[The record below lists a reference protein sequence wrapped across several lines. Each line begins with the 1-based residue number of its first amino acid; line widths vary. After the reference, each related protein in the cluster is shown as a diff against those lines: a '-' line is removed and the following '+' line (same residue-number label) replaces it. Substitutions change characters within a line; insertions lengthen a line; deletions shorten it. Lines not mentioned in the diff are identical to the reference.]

1 MVGQPH
7 RNFMKMAS
15 WSSVSEHLVNPIGMS
30 DQLKWNNHIMKIV
43 LKNITKKYKNKE
55 VLSHLNFEFDNKIYA
70 FIGHNGSGKS
80 TLMRIITGLIEPTQ
94 GEVIFYQNDKIID
107 YKKVK
112 FGYLSQE
119 FNAFK
124 EFTVYEQLEYFAIM
138 KKINKKVYSNEIK
151 KVLVEV
157 NLWENK
163 DVKCKNLSGGM
174 IRRLGIAQTLLG
186 SPDVIIL
193 DEPVVGLDPDE
204 RMRFMEIIKSI
215 QLDIPIIF
223 STHIIDD
230 ISSLSPEIIFFK
242 NGQIKFNG
250 SSSQFIDIAK
260 GKIYLCS
267 RENLSKI
274 KERIASIKISENTYR
289 VIASNRLNYDFLQDI
304 TPCMEDAYIYLN
316 QDD

>member
-1 MVGQPH
+1 
-7 RNFMKMAS
+7 
-15 WSSVSEHLVNPIGMS
+15 
-30 DQLKWNNHIMKIV
+30 MKIV

-186 SPDVIIL
+186 SPDIIIL

-223 STHIIDD
+223 STHIIND

-289 VIASNRLNYDFLQDI
+289 VIASNRLNYDFLQDV

>member
-1 MVGQPH
+1 
-7 RNFMKMAS
+7 
-15 WSSVSEHLVNPIGMS
+15 
-30 DQLKWNNHIMKIV
+30 MKIV

-163 DVKCKNLSGGM
+163 DVKCKKLSGGM

-186 SPDVIIL
+186 SPDIIIL

-250 SSSQFIDIAK
+250 SSSQFIDSAK

-316 QDD
+316 KDD

>member
-1 MVGQPH
+1 
-7 RNFMKMAS
+7 
-15 WSSVSEHLVNPIGMS
+15 
-30 DQLKWNNHIMKIV
+30 MKIV

-138 KKINKKVYSNEIK
+138 KKINKKVYPNEIK

-186 SPDVIIL
+186 SPDIIIL

-260 GKIYLCS
+260 GKIYLCP
-267 RENLSKI
+267 REDLGKV
-274 KERIASIKISENTYR
+274 KERITSIKISENTYK

>member
-1 MVGQPH
+1 
-7 RNFMKMAS
+7 
-15 WSSVSEHLVNPIGMS
+15 
-30 DQLKWNNHIMKIV
+30 MKIV

-151 KVLVEV
+151 KVLMEV
-157 NLWENK
+157 NLWENE

-186 SPDVIIL
+186 SPDIIIL

>member
-1 MVGQPH
+1 
-7 RNFMKMAS
+7 
-15 WSSVSEHLVNPIGMS
+15 
-30 DQLKWNNHIMKIV
+30 MKIV

-94 GEVIFYQNDKIID
+94 GEVLFYQNDKIID

-151 KVLVEV
+151 KVLMEV

-186 SPDVIIL
+186 SLDIIIL

-230 ISSLSPEIIFFK
+230 ISSMSPEIIFFK

-250 SSSQFIDIAK
+250 SSSQFIDSAK

-267 RENLSKI
+267 RENLSKV
-274 KERIASIKISENTYR
+274 KERITSIKISENTYR
-289 VIASNRLNYDFLQDI
+289 VIASNRLNYDFLQDV

>member
-1 MVGQPH
+1 
-7 RNFMKMAS
+7 
-15 WSSVSEHLVNPIGMS
+15 
-30 DQLKWNNHIMKIV
+30 MKIV

-55 VLSHLNFEFDNKIYA
+55 VLSHLNFEFDNKIYV

-94 GEVIFYQNDKIID
+94 GEVLFYQNDKIID

-204 RMRFMEIIKSI
+204 RMRFMEIIRSI

-242 NGQIKFNG
+242 NGQITFNG

>member
-1 MVGQPH
+1 
-7 RNFMKMAS
+7 
-15 WSSVSEHLVNPIGMS
+15 
-30 DQLKWNNHIMKIV
+30 MKIV

-94 GEVIFYQNDKIID
+94 GEVLFYQNDKIID

-138 KKINKKVYSNEIK
+138 KKINRKVYSNEIK
-151 KVLVEV
+151 KVLMEV

-186 SPDVIIL
+186 SPDIIIL

>member
-1 MVGQPH
+1 
-7 RNFMKMAS
+7 
-15 WSSVSEHLVNPIGMS
+15 
-30 DQLKWNNHIMKIV
+30 MKII

-94 GEVIFYQNDKIID
+94 GEVLFYQNDKIID

-138 KKINKKVYSNEIK
+138 KKINKKVYSKEIK

-230 ISSLSPEIIFFK
+230 ISSLSPEIILFK

-250 SSSQFIDIAK
+250 SSSQFIDSAK

-267 RENLSKI
+267 RENLSKV
-274 KERIASIKISENTYR
+274 KERISSIKISENTYR

-316 QDD
+316 QND

>member
-1 MVGQPH
+1 
-7 RNFMKMAS
+7 
-15 WSSVSEHLVNPIGMS
+15 
-30 DQLKWNNHIMKIV
+30 MKIV

-94 GEVIFYQNDKIID
+94 GEVLFYQNDKIID

-124 EFTVYEQLEYFAIM
+124 EFTAYEQLEYFAIM

-230 ISSLSPEIIFFK
+230 ISSLSPEIILFK

-250 SSSQFIDIAK
+250 SSSQFIDSAK

-267 RENLSKI
+267 RENLSKV
-274 KERIASIKISENTYR
+274 KERISSIKISENTYR

>member
-1 MVGQPH
+1 
-7 RNFMKMAS
+7 
-15 WSSVSEHLVNPIGMS
+15 
-30 DQLKWNNHIMKIV
+30 MKIV

-94 GEVIFYQNDKIID
+94 GEVLFYQNDKIID

-151 KVLVEV
+151 KVLMEV

-215 QLDIPIIF
+215 QLNIPIIF

>member
-1 MVGQPH
+1 
-7 RNFMKMAS
+7 
-15 WSSVSEHLVNPIGMS
+15 
-30 DQLKWNNHIMKIV
+30 MKIV

-94 GEVIFYQNDKIID
+94 GEVLFYQNDKIID

-163 DVKCKNLSGGM
+163 DVKCKKLSGGM

-230 ISSLSPEIIFFK
+230 ISSMSPKIIFFK
-242 NGQIKFNG
+242 NGRIKFNG

>member
-1 MVGQPH
+1 
-7 RNFMKMAS
+7 
-15 WSSVSEHLVNPIGMS
+15 
-30 DQLKWNNHIMKIV
+30 MKIV

-230 ISSLSPEIIFFK
+230 ISSLSPEILFFK

-250 SSSQFIDIAK
+250 SSSQFIDSAK

>member
-1 MVGQPH
+1 
-7 RNFMKMAS
+7 
-15 WSSVSEHLVNPIGMS
+15 
-30 DQLKWNNHIMKIV
+30 MKIV

-124 EFTVYEQLEYFAIM
+124 EFSVYEQLEYFAIM
-138 KKINKKVYSNEIK
+138 KKINKKVYPNEIK

-186 SPDVIIL
+186 SPDIIIL

-250 SSSQFIDIAK
+250 SSSQFIDSAK
-260 GKIYLCS
+260 GKVYLCP
-267 RENLSKI
+267 RENLGKV
-274 KERIASIKISENTYR
+274 KERITSIKISENTYK
-289 VIASNRLNYDFLQDI
+289 VIASNRLNYDFLQEI

>member
-1 MVGQPH
+1 
-7 RNFMKMAS
+7 
-15 WSSVSEHLVNPIGMS
+15 
-30 DQLKWNNHIMKIV
+30 MKIV

-151 KVLVEV
+151 KVLMEV

-163 DVKCKNLSGGM
+163 NVKCKNLSGGM

-186 SPDVIIL
+186 SPDIIIL
-193 DEPVVGLDPDE
+193 DEPIVGLDPDE

-230 ISSLSPEIIFFK
+230 ISSMSPEIIFFK

-267 RENLSKI
+267 RENFSKI

>member
-1 MVGQPH
+1 
-7 RNFMKMAS
+7 
-15 WSSVSEHLVNPIGMS
+15 
-30 DQLKWNNHIMKIV
+30 MKIV

-112 FGYLSQE
+112 FRYLSQE

-230 ISSLSPEIIFFK
+230 ISSLSPEIILFK

-250 SSSQFIDIAK
+250 SSSQFIDSAK

-267 RENLSKI
+267 RENLSKV
-274 KERIASIKISENTYR
+274 KERISSIKISENTYR

>member
-1 MVGQPH
+1 
-7 RNFMKMAS
+7 
-15 WSSVSEHLVNPIGMS
+15 
-30 DQLKWNNHIMKIV
+30 MKIV

-55 VLSHLNFEFDNKIYA
+55 VLSHVNFEFDNKIYA

-230 ISSLSPEIIFFK
+230 ISSLSPEIILFK

-250 SSSQFIDIAK
+250 SSSQFIDSAK

-267 RENLSKI
+267 RENLSKV
-274 KERIASIKISENTYR
+274 KERISSIKISENTYR

>member
-1 MVGQPH
+1 
-7 RNFMKMAS
+7 
-15 WSSVSEHLVNPIGMS
+15 
-30 DQLKWNNHIMKIV
+30 MKIV

-94 GEVIFYQNDKIID
+94 GEVLFYQNDKIID

-151 KVLVEV
+151 KVLMEV

-186 SPDVIIL
+186 SPDIIIL

-230 ISSLSPEIIFFK
+230 IISLSPEIIFFK

>member
-1 MVGQPH
+1 
-7 RNFMKMAS
+7 
-15 WSSVSEHLVNPIGMS
+15 
-30 DQLKWNNHIMKIV
+30 MKIV

-55 VLSHLNFEFDNKIYA
+55 VLSHLNFEFDNKIYT

-124 EFTVYEQLEYFAIM
+124 EFSVYEQLEYFAIM
-138 KKINKKVYSNEIK
+138 KKINKKVYPNEIK

-186 SPDVIIL
+186 SPDIIIL

-250 SSSQFIDIAK
+250 SSSQFIDSAK
-260 GKIYLCS
+260 GKIYLCP
-267 RENLSKI
+267 REDLGKV
-274 KERIASIKISENTYR
+274 KERITSIKISENTYK
-289 VIASNRLNYDFLQDI
+289 VIASNRLNYDFLQEI

>member
-1 MVGQPH
+1 
-7 RNFMKMAS
+7 
-15 WSSVSEHLVNPIGMS
+15 
-30 DQLKWNNHIMKIV
+30 MKIV

-230 ISSLSPEIIFFK
+230 ISSLSPEIILFK

-250 SSSQFIDIAK
+250 SSSQFIDSAK

-267 RENLSKI
+267 RENLSKV
-274 KERIASIKISENTYR
+274 KERISSIKISENTYR

-304 TPCMEDAYIYLN
+304 TPCMEDAYIFKSG
-316 QDD
+316 

>member
-1 MVGQPH
+1 
-7 RNFMKMAS
+7 
-15 WSSVSEHLVNPIGMS
+15 
-30 DQLKWNNHIMKIV
+30 MKIV

-80 TLMRIITGLIEPTQ
+80 TLMRIITKLIEPTQ

-124 EFTVYEQLEYFAIM
+124 EFSVYEQLEYFAIM
-138 KKINKKVYSNEIK
+138 KKINKKVYPNEIK

-250 SSSQFIDIAK
+250 SSSQFIDSAK
-260 GKIYLCS
+260 GKVYLCP
-267 RENLSKI
+267 REDLGKV
-274 KERIASIKISENTYR
+274 KERITSIKISENTYR
-289 VIASNRLNYDFLQDI
+289 VIASNTLNYDFLQDI
-304 TPCMEDAYIYLN
+304 TPCMEDAYIFLN

>member
-1 MVGQPH
+1 
-7 RNFMKMAS
+7 
-15 WSSVSEHLVNPIGMS
+15 
-30 DQLKWNNHIMKIV
+30 MKIV

-157 NLWENK
+157 NLWEKK

>member
-1 MVGQPH
+1 
-7 RNFMKMAS
+7 
-15 WSSVSEHLVNPIGMS
+15 
-30 DQLKWNNHIMKIV
+30 MKIV

-138 KKINKKVYSNEIK
+138 KKINKKVYPNEIK

-186 SPDVIIL
+186 SPDIIIL

-250 SSSQFIDIAK
+250 SSSQFIDSAK
-260 GKIYLCS
+260 GKVYLCP
-267 RENLSKI
+267 REDLGKV
-274 KERIASIKISENTYR
+274 KERITSIKISENTYK

>member
-1 MVGQPH
+1 
-7 RNFMKMAS
+7 
-15 WSSVSEHLVNPIGMS
+15 
-30 DQLKWNNHIMKIV
+30 MKIV

-230 ISSLSPEIIFFK
+230 ISSLSPEIILFK

-250 SSSQFIDIAK
+250 SSSQFIDSAK

-267 RENLSKI
+267 RENLSKV
-274 KERIASIKISENTYR
+274 KERITSIKISENTYR

>member
-1 MVGQPH
+1 
-7 RNFMKMAS
+7 
-15 WSSVSEHLVNPIGMS
+15 
-30 DQLKWNNHIMKIV
+30 MKIV

-215 QLDIPIIF
+215 RLDIPIIF

>member
-1 MVGQPH
+1 
-7 RNFMKMAS
+7 
-15 WSSVSEHLVNPIGMS
+15 
-30 DQLKWNNHIMKIV
+30 MKIV

-124 EFTVYEQLEYFAIM
+124 EFSVYEQLEYFAIM
-138 KKINKKVYSNEIK
+138 KKINKKVYPNEIK

-186 SPDVIIL
+186 SPDIIIL

-250 SSSQFIDIAK
+250 SSSQFIDSAK
-260 GKIYLCS
+260 GKVYLCP
-267 RENLSKI
+267 RENLGKV
-274 KERIASIKISENTYR
+274 KERITSIKISENTYK

>member
-1 MVGQPH
+1 
-7 RNFMKMAS
+7 
-15 WSSVSEHLVNPIGMS
+15 
-30 DQLKWNNHIMKIV
+30 MKIV

-124 EFTVYEQLEYFAIM
+124 EFSVYEQLEYFAIM

-230 ISSLSPEIIFFK
+230 ISSLSSEIIFFK

>member
-1 MVGQPH
+1 
-7 RNFMKMAS
+7 
-15 WSSVSEHLVNPIGMS
+15 
-30 DQLKWNNHIMKIV
+30 MKIV

-163 DVKCKNLSGGM
+163 DVKCKKLSGGM

-230 ISSLSPEIIFFK
+230 ISSLSPEIILFK

-250 SSSQFIDIAK
+250 SSSQFIDSAK

-267 RENLSKI
+267 RENLSKV
-274 KERIASIKISENTYR
+274 KERISSIKISENTYR

>member
-1 MVGQPH
+1 
-7 RNFMKMAS
+7 
-15 WSSVSEHLVNPIGMS
+15 
-30 DQLKWNNHIMKIV
+30 MKIV

-151 KVLVEV
+151 KVLMEV

-186 SPDVIIL
+186 SPDIIIL

-230 ISSLSPEIIFFK
+230 ISSLSPEIILFK

-250 SSSQFIDIAK
+250 SSSQFIDSAK

-267 RENLSKI
+267 RENLSKV
-274 KERIASIKISENTYR
+274 KERISSIKISENTYR

-304 TPCMEDAYIYLN
+304 TPCMEDAYIFKSG
-316 QDD
+316 

>member
-1 MVGQPH
+1 
-7 RNFMKMAS
+7 
-15 WSSVSEHLVNPIGMS
+15 
-30 DQLKWNNHIMKIV
+30 MKIV

-138 KKINKKVYSNEIK
+138 KKINKKVYPNEIK

-186 SPDVIIL
+186 SPDIIIL

>member
-1 MVGQPH
+1 
-7 RNFMKMAS
+7 
-15 WSSVSEHLVNPIGMS
+15 
-30 DQLKWNNHIMKIV
+30 MKIV

-230 ISSLSPEIIFFK
+230 ISSLSPEIILFK

-250 SSSQFIDIAK
+250 SSSQFIDSAK

-274 KERIASIKISENTYR
+274 KERISSIKISENTYR

-316 QDD
+316 QDDCYVIRLFKINDFCIKEI

>member
-1 MVGQPH
+1 
-7 RNFMKMAS
+7 
-15 WSSVSEHLVNPIGMS
+15 
-30 DQLKWNNHIMKIV
+30 MKIV

-80 TLMRIITGLIEPTQ
+80 TLMRIITRLIEPTQ

-124 EFTVYEQLEYFAIM
+124 EFSVYEQLEYFAIM
-138 KKINKKVYSNEIK
+138 KKINKKVYPNEIK

-186 SPDVIIL
+186 SPDIIIL

-250 SSSQFIDIAK
+250 SSSQFIDSAK
-260 GKIYLCS
+260 GKVYLCP
-267 RENLSKI
+267 RENLGKV
-274 KERIASIKISENTYR
+274 KERITSIKISENTYK

>member
-1 MVGQPH
+1 
-7 RNFMKMAS
+7 
-15 WSSVSEHLVNPIGMS
+15 
-30 DQLKWNNHIMKIV
+30 MKIV

-94 GEVIFYQNDKIID
+94 GEVLFYQNDKIID

-151 KVLVEV
+151 KVLMEV

>member
-1 MVGQPH
+1 
-7 RNFMKMAS
+7 
-15 WSSVSEHLVNPIGMS
+15 
-30 DQLKWNNHIMKIV
+30 MKIV
-43 LKNITKKYKNKE
+43 LKNVTKKYKNKE

-163 DVKCKNLSGGM
+163 GVKCKNLSGGM

-186 SPDVIIL
+186 SPDIIIL

-250 SSSQFIDIAK
+250 SSSQFIDSAK

>member
-1 MVGQPH
+1 
-7 RNFMKMAS
+7 
-15 WSSVSEHLVNPIGMS
+15 
-30 DQLKWNNHIMKIV
+30 MKIV

-230 ISSLSPEIIFFK
+230 ISSLSPEIILFK

-250 SSSQFIDIAK
+250 SSSQFIDSAK

-267 RENLSKI
+267 RENLSKV
-274 KERIASIKISENTYR
+274 KERISSIKISENTYR
-289 VIASNRLNYDFLQDI
+289 VIASNRLNYDFLQEI

>member
-1 MVGQPH
+1 
-7 RNFMKMAS
+7 
-15 WSSVSEHLVNPIGMS
+15 
-30 DQLKWNNHIMKIV
+30 MKIV
-43 LKNITKKYKNKE
+43 LRNITKKYKNKE

-138 KKINKKVYSNEIK
+138 KKINKKAYSNEIK

-186 SPDVIIL
+186 SPDIIIL

-250 SSSQFIDIAK
+250 SSSQFIDSAK

-267 RENLSKI
+267 RENLSKV
-274 KERIASIKISENTYR
+274 KERISSIKISENTYR

>member
-1 MVGQPH
+1 
-7 RNFMKMAS
+7 
-15 WSSVSEHLVNPIGMS
+15 
-30 DQLKWNNHIMKIV
+30 MKIV

-230 ISSLSPEIIFFK
+230 ISSLSPEIILFK
-242 NGQIKFNG
+242 NEQIKFNG
-250 SSSQFIDIAK
+250 SSSQFIDSAK

-267 RENLSKI
+267 RENLSKV
-274 KERIASIKISENTYR
+274 KERISSIKISENTYR

>member
-1 MVGQPH
+1 
-7 RNFMKMAS
+7 
-15 WSSVSEHLVNPIGMS
+15 
-30 DQLKWNNHIMKIV
+30 MKIV

-186 SPDVIIL
+186 SPDIIIL

-274 KERIASIKISENTYR
+274 KEIIASIKISENTYR

>member
-1 MVGQPH
+1 
-7 RNFMKMAS
+7 
-15 WSSVSEHLVNPIGMS
+15 
-30 DQLKWNNHIMKIV
+30 MKIV

-151 KVLVEV
+151 KVLMEV

-186 SPDVIIL
+186 SPDIIIL

-289 VIASNRLNYDFLQDI
+289 VIASNRLNDDFLQDI

>member
-1 MVGQPH
+1 
-7 RNFMKMAS
+7 
-15 WSSVSEHLVNPIGMS
+15 
-30 DQLKWNNHIMKIV
+30 MKIV

-124 EFTVYEQLEYFAIM
+124 EFSVYEQLEYFAIM

-186 SPDVIIL
+186 SPDIIIL